1 MIILLLVLVV
11 GASGFW
17 GYQKVRNG
25 GSSTFKAKEKVLL
38 IPSNTSYEEFLQV
51 LQKDSIVTEIEWFK
65 RTADLKKSHA
75 WETGRYVFK
84 SGISHNDVI
93 NKLRNGEQTPV
104 RLVVP
109 SKRLPEDLAGAIAA
123 PLEIDSTAVLKLLKS
138 PDLASKF
145 GFTMDQFRTMI
156 IPNTYQVYWNIS
168 AEDLMDRFAT
178 EYKKF
183 WNASRKQKAQKL
195 NLSQSEVCVLASIV
209 KAETSKRDEAPK
221 VAGLYL
227 NRIRKGMA
235 LQADPTLIYALGNFE
250 IRRVLDKHKL
260 IDHPY
265 NTYLHPGLPPGP
277 INYPEP
283 NYLDAVLNE
292 EKHNYL
298 YMCAKPDF
306 SGYHNFAKTYNQ
318 HLTNARKY
326 QRALNNRGIYH

>member
-1 MIILLLVLVV
+1 MIILLLILVV
-11 GASGFW
+11 GAAGFW
-17 GYQKVRNG
+17 GYQKLRNG
-25 GSSTFKAKEKVLL
+25 GSSKFKAKEKVLL
-38 IPSNTSYEEFLQV
+38 IPSNTSYEECLRV
-51 LQKDSIVTEIEWFK
+51 LQQDSIVTDIEWFK

-75 WETGRYVFK
+75 WKTGRYVFK

-123 PLEIDSTAVLKLLKS
+123 PLEIESTAVLKLLKS
-138 PDLASKF
+138 PDLAKNF

-156 IPNTYQVYWNIS
+156 IPNTYEVYWNIS
-168 AEDLMDRFAT
+168 AEDLMDRFAM

-195 NLSQSEVCVLASIV
+195 NLSQSEVGVLASIV
-209 KAETSKRDEAPK
+209 KAETSQRDEAPK

-235 LQADPTLIYALGNFE
+235 LQADPTLIYALGDFE

-326 QRALNNRGIYH
+326 QRALNNRGIYR